1 MQIGAV
7 LSQNDIGADV
17 GAMRAYVQAVED
29 LGYDFLVTADHV
41 VGADKAAYPELE
53 RVYPL
58 ENILHEPFA
67 LFAFVAGAAPKL
79 GLLTSVIILP
89 QRQTVLA
96 AKQAAEVDVLTDG
109 KFRFG
114 VGIGWNPVEFDALG
128 MNFKNRARRFE
139 EQVEVMRRLWTERS
153 VTFAGRYHTLKATGI
168 NPLPVQRPVPVWVGA
183 SAEAAVK
190 RACAIADGYLP
201 LRPLEGGWEATM
213 EKVDGWLS
221 EAGRA
226 RASFGVEG
234 RLDAATGGPDEWRRT
249 VEMWRAFG
257 ASHLSIGSGSGIAT
271 DAHLTRLRDALEVA
285 RG

>member
-7 LSQNDIGADV
+7 LSQNDIGPDV
-17 GAMRAYVQAVED
+17 GALRAYVQAVEG

-58 ENILHEPFA
+58 ENVLHEPFA

-96 AKQAAEVDVLTDG
+96 AKQAAEVDVLSGG

-128 MNFKNRARRFE
+128 SNFKNRARRFE
-139 EQVEVMRRLWTERS
+139 EQVVVMRRLWSESS
-153 VTFAGRYHTLKATGI
+153 VTFEGRYHTLKATGI
-168 NPLPVQRPVPVWVGA
+168 NPRPVQQPLPIWVGA

-201 LRPLEGGWEATM
+201 LRPLEGGWDATM
-213 EKVDGWLS
+213 EKVEGWLR
-221 EAGRA
+221 EAGRSREA
-226 RASFGVEG
+226 FGVEG
-234 RLDAATGGPDEWRRT
+234 RLDVGTGGPDEWRKT
-249 VEMWRAFG
+249 VEMWRRFG
-257 ASHLSIGSGSGIAT
+257 ASHLSVGSGSGVST
-271 DAHLTRLRDALEVA
+271 DEHLKRLRAALEVA
-285 RG
+285 TG